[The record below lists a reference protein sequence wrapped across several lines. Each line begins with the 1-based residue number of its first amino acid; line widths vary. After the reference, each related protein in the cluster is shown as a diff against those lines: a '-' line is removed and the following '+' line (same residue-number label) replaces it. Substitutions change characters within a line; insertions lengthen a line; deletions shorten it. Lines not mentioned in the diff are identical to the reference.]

1 MSSKKS
7 KNKSN
12 DNNKNAFV
20 RDIDEDNR
28 KKNYNNKG
36 GNVNSLSTLDYIQA
50 TVQKDVQ
57 EGLLALARMKP
68 DNPIEFLGKYLYEKS
83 KKKK

>member
-28 KKNYNNKG
+28 RKNYNNKG

>member
-7 KNKSN
+7 KNKLN

-28 KKNYNNKG
+28 RKNYNNKG